1 MSGTETD
8 SHRVIIGYTK
18 NGNPIYSWCNHT
30 FKYKA
35 VLGATANIS
44 PTTLKSGY
52 GFGVDVNCTLN
63 TTLVSNTGGCRSWG
77 NSRRHTSTVKNPT
90 TATVFVPWDMT
101 NRLGSQG
108 RSISMVSNG
117 TLKFTL
123 PASPVSEIGAKK
135 IYTPVELAGTK
146 ESPQSHSFEIY
157 IGGGGVGSVEF
168 CQKLNGTITINGDM
182 YEDDFSGAD

>member
-1 MSGTETD
+1 M
-8 SHRVIIGYTK
+8 
-18 NGNPIYSWCNHT
+18 
-30 FKYKA
+30 
-35 VLGATANIS
+35 GATAQIS

-52 GFGVDVNCTLN
+52 GFGVDVSCNLN

-77 NSRRHTSTVKNPT
+77 NSRSPSAKVKNPT

-123 PASPVSEIGAKK
+123 PASRVSEIGAKK
-135 IYTPVELAGTK
+135 IYTPVKLAGTK
-146 ESPQSHSFEIY
+146 ENPQSHSYEIY
-157 IGGGGVGSVEF
+157 IGGGGVGNVEF